1 MLPPLSLRLPAWL
14 TVTALLGQGLALPAQ
29 AATVLSGRV
38 TTTDG
43 RPIFG
48 AMVTA
53 FNEDKNRKETAFSDA
68 DGRYVLPLSYAGR
81 LPIRVRTPYF
91 KDLTQTVPVKNDG
104 ETRAD
109 FFTEKLASPEEIS
122 ESLPASAHVAQL
134 EFPSRAVKETFV
146 SQCNYCHQQGN
157 SLTRQPAPESKW
169 KDTIRRMEGYFA
181 NVTYGEVKA
190 IAKTLAE
197 GYTGK
202 PVKAIETYDASPE
215 LAQAKIEEWHVGDA
229 LSFVHD
235 TFVGDDE
242 KLYGMDEGHDVIWV
256 LDRKTHRIE
265 QLPLPDVGLPQGG
278 RFNGMAL
285 PIGVFSGQHGP
296 HSMAQTSD
304 GRLWITASLSGML
317 FSLDPKTKQFKGYN
331 VPRGFLWHG
340 GLYPH
345 TVRVDKDDMVWF
357 TVVASNQV
365 MRFDP
370 KAEQF
375 TVIDLPSRGIV
386 RWLTDTFFGLVLK
399 IAGLFDRSNLHLALS
414 HHKWLNQGKD
424 VLTMPYGIDV
434 NPKDGSIWYA
444 KLMTSQIGRIDPKT
458 LEVREY
464 DTPMHGPRRPRFDAS
479 GMLWIPAFDSG
490 GLMSFDTASRQFS
503 TYPLPRLAPNEY
515 EIPYALNVEQKSG
528 DVWITANNTD
538 RVLRF
543 VPSTG
548 RFISYPMPSRVTF
561 FRDLEFTKDGKI
573 CSSNSNLPAYAHEDQ
588 VDAFVCIDPN
598 GSGVKLPGT
607 PRT

>member
-1 MLPPLSLRLPAWL
+1 MKHPFSLRTLAWL
-14 TVTALLGQGLALPAQ
+14 ALAALAAHEFSAPAH
-29 AATVLSGRV
+29 AATVLSGRIA
-38 TTTDG
+38 TSDG
-43 RPIFG
+43 KPIFG

-53 FNEDKNRKETAFSDA
+53 FNEEKNRKETAYSDA
-68 DGRYVLPLSYAGR
+68 SGRYSLPLSYAGK
-81 LPIRVRTPYF
+81 LPVRVRTPYF
-91 KDLTQTVPVKNDG
+91 KDITATVAVA
-104 ETRAD
+104 AD
-109 FFTEKLASPEEIS
+109 HTTSVDFAAEKLASPEELS
-122 ESLPASAHVAQL
+122 ESLPASAHVAML
-134 EFPSRAVKETFV
+134 DFPNQAVKETFV
-146 SQCNYCHQQGN
+146 SQCNFCHQQGN

-169 KDTIRRMEGYFA
+169 KDTINRMEGYMA
-181 NVTYGEVKA
+181 MVTYSEVNA
-190 IAKTLAE
+190 IATTMAN

-202 PVKAIETYDASPE
+202 PVKAIQTYDASPE
-215 LAQAKIEEWHVGDA
+215 LARAKVEEWHVGDA

-235 TFVGDDE
+235 AFVGADE
-242 KLYGMDEGHDVIWV
+242 KLYGMDEGHDLIWV
-256 LDRKTHRIE
+256 LDRMTGQIE
-265 QLPLPDVGLPQGG
+265 KLPLPDVGLPVSGI
-278 RFNGMAL
+278 FNGLKM
-285 PIGVFSGQHGP
+285 PIGVFTGQHGP

-317 FSLDPKTKQFKGYN
+317 FSLDPETKAFKGYR

-340 GLYPH
+340 GIYPH

-370 KAEQF
+370 KTEKF
-375 TVIDLPSRGIV
+375 TVIDLPSRGVV

-434 NPKDGSIWYA
+434 NPVDGSIWYA

-458 LEVREY
+458 LKVTEY
-464 DTPMHGPRRPRFDAS
+464 DTPMKGPRRPRFDDK
-479 GMLWIPAFDSG
+479 GVYWIPAFDSG
-490 GLMSFDTASRQFS
+490 GLMSFDTATRQFS

-515 EIPYALNVEQKSG
+515 EVPYALNVERKSG

-543 VPSTG
+543 VPATG
-548 RFISYPMPSRVTF
+548 KFISYPMPSRVTF
-561 FRDLEFTKDGKI
+561 FRDLEFTRDGKV
-573 CSSNSNLPAYAHEDQ
+573 CTSNSNLPAYAHEDG
-588 VDAFVCIDPN
+588 VDAFICIDPN
-598 GSGVKLPGT
+598 GAGA
-607 PRT
+607 PRG